1 MLEVNFPLSNIFR
14 EQEKTKLD
22 KKYEKLKL
30 SRMELEKKILRRTTD
45 SGTDVGLRLNS
56 GVKLQNGDIIESGDK
71 LIIIEQLPEKIISIK
86 LVKNKKPE
94 VLVLLGH
101 IIGNRHRPI
110 SITENEIK
118 FPIQAD
124 SEKEVFSKLL
134 ANILDNLEI
143 TIKEE
148 LFSPHEGAN
157 VHEH

>member
-1 MLEVNFPLSNIFR
+1 MLEVNFPLGNIFQ
-14 EQEKTKLD
+14 EQEKTKLG
-22 KKYEKLKL
+22 KKCEKLKL

-45 SGTDVGLRLNS
+45 FGTDVGLRLNP
-56 GVKLQNGDIIESGDK
+56 GIKLQNGDIIENRDK
-71 LIIIEQLPEKIISIK
+71 LIIIEQLPEKVISIK
-86 LVKNKKPE
+86 LAKNEKPE

-110 SITENEIK
+110 SITENEIL

-124 SEKEVFSKLL
+124 SEKEVFTKLFVG
-134 ANILDNLEI
+134 ILDNLEI

-148 LFSPHEGAN
+148 LFSPHAGAN